1 MRIQTF
7 REATQGFNPQYQ
19 CYWENEAHAVAIS
32 DFDFDKQTNVLYL
45 LPYHDH
51 PLQFKAL
58 EVIANAL
65 SANVKIQLKTKS
77 GKKLDMSRKMM
88 NIAFEKQASSEPW
101 QTRTTTRRP
110 HSFCSTPGTNSPG

>member
-32 DFDFDKQTNVLYL
+32 DFDFDKQANVLYL
-45 LPYHDH
+45 LPYHERA
-51 PLQFKAL
+51 LQFKVL

-65 SANVKIQLKTKS
+65 NADVKILIKTKS
-77 GKKLDMSRKMM
+77 GKKFPLFGFRIVDQSK
-88 NIAFEKQASSEPW
+88 ILFS
-101 QTRTTTRRP
+101 
-110 HSFCSTPGTNSPG
+110 

>member
-19 CYWENEAHAVAIS
+19 CYWENGTHVVAIS
-32 DFDFDKQTNVLYL
+32 DFDFDKQANALYL

-65 SANVKIQLKTKS
+65 SADVKIQLKTKS
-77 GKKLDMSRKMM
+77 GKKFPLFGFRIVDQSK
-88 NIAFEKQASSEPW
+88 ILFS
-101 QTRTTTRRP
+101 
-110 HSFCSTPGTNSPG
+110 